1 MSLYTLSDLHLSLS
15 SDKPMDV
22 FKGWENYVARIE
34 ANWRRVVGP
43 DDTVVIP
50 GDVSWEMKITDAA
63 ADFGFLHALPGKKI
77 LLKGNHDL
85 WWTSRKKMNAF
96 LAEQGFPDIRILQ
109 NDALLVEDRVICG
122 TRGWLI
128 EESGTDS
135 KLIHR
140 EALRLQMS
148 LEAGKQ
154 LGDDLLVF
162 LHYPPITRENRCEE
176 LLEVLR
182 AYGCRRVYYGHIHGN
197 AADWAFEGESEG
209 ITYRLVSCDRVDF
222 TPVWIPPEKK

>member
-1 MSLYTLSDLHLSLS
+1 MSLFTLSDLHLSLS

-140 EALRLQMS
+140 
-148 LEAGKQ
+148 
-154 LGDDLLVF
+154 
-162 LHYPPITRENRCEE
+162 
-176 LLEVLR
+176 
-182 AYGCRRVYYGHIHGN
+182 
-197 AADWAFEGESEG
+197 
-209 ITYRLVSCDRVDF
+209 
-222 TPVWIPPEKK
+222 